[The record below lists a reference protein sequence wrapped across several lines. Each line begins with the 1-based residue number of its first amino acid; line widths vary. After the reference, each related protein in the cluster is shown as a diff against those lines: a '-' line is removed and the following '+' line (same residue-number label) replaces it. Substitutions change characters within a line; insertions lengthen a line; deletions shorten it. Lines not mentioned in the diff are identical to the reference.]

1 MIKVKIHYLN
11 NKFTGHYISKPNPLI
26 LEKGL
31 ILNLRKKEVKIEN
44 GLKEIIDIL
53 KKDEKTNKFIK

>member
-1 MIKVKIHYLN
+1 MRKKIHYLN

-26 LEKGL
+26 LEKG
-31 ILNLRKKEVKIEN
+31 INFKFNKKKEVKIEN

-53 KKDEKTNKFIK
+53 KR